1 MTPYLFAAVAA
12 GIVAGIASAAL
23 PWFVALPMGLC
34 VAQVVDGLIRA
45 RNSATP
51 FKLGLALGKGLLLSA
66 AAVAGILVAR
76 YVMR

>member
-45 RNSATP
+45 RNRRPLSSSAWRS
-51 FKLGLALGKGLLLSA
+51 AKGCF
-66 AAVAGILVAR
+66 
-76 YVMR
+76 

>member
-1 MTPYLFAAVAA
+1 
-12 GIVAGIASAAL
+12 
-23 PWFVALPMGLC
+23 MGLC

-76 YVMR
+76 YLMR

>member
-1 MTPYLFAAVAA
+1 MVR
-12 GIVAGIASAAL
+12 G
-23 PWFVALPMGLC
+23 
-34 VAQVVDGLIRA
+34 A
-45 RNSATP
+45 RDP